1 MLRAVWKRIS
11 KALVDELARE
21 EKPLVVILCIGNEER
36 GDDGLGPYV
45 AKKIKR
51 LNKSGIVKVIDS
63 GTTPENYT
71 GVIRKLKPTH
81 VIIVDAVDFGSS
93 PGDIILSFEPR
104 FDGISISAHKPS
116 LTMLAKYIEKSIGS
130 KVVLL
135 GVQPK
140 ILELGSEMS
149 QEVLI
154 ASDIVVKALKST
166 FRRLLK
172 LKGEGLSIS
181 KHT

>member
-1 MLRAVWKRIS
+1 MQRVVWRRIS
-11 KALVDELARE
+11 KALVDELIKE
-21 EKPLVVILCIGNEER
+21 ERPLVVILCIGNEER

-45 AKKIKR
+45 AKKIKKLSR
-51 LNKSGIVKVIDS
+51 SNLIKVIDS
-63 GTTPENYT
+63 GTVPENYT

-93 PGDIILSFEPR
+93 PGDVILSFEPK
-104 FDGISISAHKPS
+104 FDGVSISAHKPS

-130 KVVLL
+130 KVILL

-140 ILELGSEMS
+140 ILEVDSKMT

-154 ASDIVVKALKST
+154 AGDIIVKALKST

-172 LKGEGLSIS
+172 LKGESLSVS
-181 KHT
+181 KQT